1 MHCDNGLFL
10 ADLSECRNPTGRFDK
25 FPLMFSGQFCPFQMF
40 LGVQTN
46 SGFIDRHSNY
56 VPLPVGDCCFL
67 SGDEP
72 HAGAA
77 FNDSNTRIFGE
88 ASSKVGRG
96 YGPLSQHFFD
106 EEIATHLSASSSVI

>member
-1 MHCDNGLFL
+1 
-10 ADLSECRNPTGRFDK
+10 
-25 FPLMFSGQFCPFQMF
+25 MFSGQFCPFQMF

-106 EEIATHLSASSSVI
+106 EEIATHLSASSSVIKNGMLDIVATISSIGQDKVDSKIV